1 MMQRIGTYSQTCGLN
16 SSLMPAENRLPAP
29 WKDFLGE
36 IDHTLR
42 EPLHLHCI
50 GGFALVFC
58 YGIPRTT
65 GDIDYYTSVPAI
77 PDLNN
82 LAGYGSA
89 LHDKYKI
96 CLQRVTVVTLPEN
109 YEERL
114 SEMAAGQF
122 QNLRLL
128 VPDPYDCILS
138 KLQRARMRM
147 PTMHSIY
154 IARGNCKAPRFAT
167 VIARNCG
174 TISSARSN
182 GTTKLWNAGSR
193 SSSPHAEWL
202 TRTGQ
207 KRKTRHL

>member
-1 MMQRIGTYSQTCGLN
+1 
-16 SSLMPAENRLPAP
+16 MPAENRLPAP

-50 GGFALVFC
+50 GGFALSFC

-65 GDIDYYTSVPAI
+65 GDIDYYTSVPPI
-77 PDLNN
+77 PDLDN
-82 LAGYGSA
+82 LAGYGST

-96 CLQRVTVVTLPEN
+96 YLQRVTVVALPEN

-138 KLQRARMRM
+138 KLQRASMKDADDALYLYRSRKLQ
-147 PTMHSIY
+147 S
-154 IARGNCKAPRFAT
+154 T
-167 VIARNCG
+167 VLRDRYCQELRDYLIG
-174 TISSARSN
+174 TVELHNETLERWIEIFES
-182 GTTKLWNAGSR
+182 
-193 SSSPHAEWL
+193 
-202 TRTGQ
+202 TR
-207 KRKTRHL
+207 